1 MRSAYLFDRKKE
13 HRITMNQATLSLEGK
28 VAIVTGASRG
38 LGKTMALA
46 LARAGTDVVTA
57 ARTPEAIDEAA
68 SAIRA
73 LGRRSL
79 AIPTDVSNY
88 GAVEQMVSRT
98 IAEFGKID
106 ILVNNSGIAIDKP
119 LLETTEEEWRRVL
132 DVNLNAMFFCAKLAG
147 GHMVAQRKGKIIN
160 VASIAG
166 LAGVS
171 NLGSYCVSKGGVVQL
186 TRVLA
191 LEWAR
196 YNVNVNAIAP
206 GYFMTEM
213 NEQARKD
220 EKKAEALLRRIPLRR
235 FARPEELDFLVV
247 YLASDASDFMTG
259 ETIVIDGGQ
268 LAN

>member
-1 MRSAYLFDRKKE
+1 M
-13 HRITMNQATLSLEGK
+13 TVNQSVLSLEGK

-46 LARAGTDVVTA
+46 LARAGADVVA
-57 ARTPEAIDEAA
+57 ADVTREGIDEAA

-79 AIPTDVSNY
+79 AILTDVSNY
-88 GAVEQMVSRT
+88 GAVEHMVDRT
-98 IAEFGKID
+98 MGELGRID
-106 ILVNNSGIAIDKP
+106 VLVNNAGIAINKP

-160 VASIAG
+160 VASMLG
-166 LAGVS
+166 FVGGS
-171 NLGSYCVSKGGVVQL
+171 NLGSYCVSKGGVIQL
-186 TRVLA
+186 TRALA
-191 LEWAR
+191 VEWAR
-196 YNVNVNAIAP
+196 HNVNVNAIAP

-220 EKKAEALLRRIPLRR
+220 QKTADALLRRIPLHR

-268 LAN
+268 LAT